1 MSELEHAFSDAAGLR
16 RLSYVHEAEF
26 SPSRFTDLRNC
37 HSWRAFGDLVFLIGV
52 YDLVI

>member
-26 SPSRFTDLRNC
+26 SPSRFTDLVN
-37 HSWRAFGDLVFLIGV
+37 LVFLIGV